1 MAAPGDDT
9 GRIVRFMIVKAAV
22 FVGVPLV
29 ASLLAVIF
37 LMP

>member
-1 MAAPGDDT
+1 VAAPGDDT
-9 GRIVRFMIVKAAV
+9 GRIVRFMLVKAAV

-29 ASLLAVIF
+29 ASLLAVVF